1 VPLLRR
7 LPVAAV
13 SAVMLATHLASAGA
27 VASAQTPDTPPVCS
41 SSQPELRYL
50 VLFDGGTAKRTAAA
64 EIAAACGTLTGY
76 YPQIAVGVATSTDQR
91 FDQRLGPDRA
101 FSAQRVLEE
110 QQAAESDKGNDETR
124 SSRANVTENAAAV
137 STADRTG
144 EQWDM
149 TMIGADTARAISQG
163 NQDVVVGVL
172 DSGVDPN
179 HPDLRAAL
187 APSLSAGCL
196 SGVPDTAPDA
206 WIPTASAHGTHVAG
220 TIAAADDGHGTTGV
234 APGVR
239 LASVKVV
246 DDEGFILP
254 EYAVCGLMW
263 ATTKKMAVTNNSYFV
278 DPWLMTCDRD
288 SERVVFEAVRR
299 AVDYATT
306 QGVLTV
312 AAATN
317 EATDLSAPGGLTE
330 TSRSTEPR
338 PLDASCRVL
347 PAGLR
352 GVVAVSAVGQNEL
365 KASYSA
371 YGLGVIDVAA
381 PGGEPKEV
389 AEPSESA
396 TEPADGCVLSTVP
409 GGYDRY
415 CGTSMATPHVTG
427 VAALLAAEH
436 PDASP
441 QKLTRMLTEQAD
453 PIDCPADYDL
463 DETGAQDAYCE
474 GYEPYNGF
482 YGHGLVDAE
491 AAVTEDVAPMTA
503 TATADAEVT
512 DDGDSA
518 ASAEDGVQDDLVDG
532 TPPIPT
538 R

>member
-13 SAVMLATHLASAGA
+13 SAVMLVSNLATAGS

-41 SSQPELRYL
+41 SSHPELRYL
-50 VLFDGGTAKRTAAA
+50 VLFDGGTAQRSAAA

-76 YPQIAVGVATSTDQR
+76 YPQIAVAVATSSDQR

-110 QQAAESDKGNDETR
+110 QQAAEPDKGEDETGSR
-124 SSRANVTENAAAV
+124 RANVTADAAAV

-149 TMIGADTARAISQG
+149 AMIGADTARTISRG
-163 NQDVVVGVL
+163 NRDVVVGVL

-196 SGVPDTAPDA
+196 SGVADPAADA

-220 TIAAADDGHGTTGV
+220 TIAAADDGRGTAGV

-239 LASVKVV
+239 IASVKVV

-263 ATTKKMAVTNNSYFV
+263 ATAKKMAVTNNSYFV
-278 DPWLMTCDRD
+278 DPWLMTCNRD

-317 EATDLSAPGGLTE
+317 EATDLSAPGGLTD
-330 TSRSTEPR
+330 TSPSAEPR
-338 PLDASCRVL
+338 TLDASCRVL

-352 GVVAVSAVGQNEL
+352 GVVAVSAVGQDEL

-381 PGGEPKEV
+381 PGGEPKE
-389 AEPSESA
+389 ASQPSGSESA
-396 TEPADGCVLSTVP
+396 TEPEDGCVLSTVP
-409 GGYDRY
+409 GGYERY

-441 QKLTRMLTEQAD
+441 QKLTRLLTEQAD

-491 AAVTEDVAPMTA
+491 AAVTEDIGTMTA
-503 TATADAEVT
+503 TQDTDPA
-512 DDGDSA
+512 DDGAVST
-518 ASAEDGVQDDLVDG
+518 EDGPQDDTVTEG
-532 TPPIPT
+532 NPAIPT